1 LGKVVHTV
9 KRDGTYAAKVPPQEV
24 TKITVCEWDVEKTKR
39 LSKLQSFDSKTNV
52 LPVSSLKV
60 EHE

>member
-9 KRDGTYAAKVPPQEV
+9 KRDGTCAAKVPPQEV
-24 TKITVCEWDVEKTKR
+24 NKITVCDWDVEKTRR
-39 LSKLQSFDSKTNV
+39 LPMLQSFDSKTNV

-60 EHE
+60 DHE